1 MRKLIDLNSFCVNT
15 TAFFCE
21 VLERLASPEAMSASM
36 VREEFCDVL
45 LQLTDVLQKI
55 DNLKDM
61 KACLKNDFSL
71 YKRCFT
77 LIRSELV
84 AADIVQEEV
93 QQLQMFLANPGYG
106 SHIIMTQLRERV
118 KQISNHEDVLMEMI
132 VLCCSKIEK
141 VSTAGRSSA
150 SGTFAALLRLGSPLP

>member
-1 MRKLIDLNSFCVNT
+1 MKKLIDLNSFCVSA

-21 VLERLASPEAMSASM
+21 VLERLASPTAMSPSM

-45 LQLTDVLQKI
+45 VQLTDVLQKI

-77 LIRSELV
+77 LIRSELIASDLV
-84 AADIVQEEV
+84 HEEV

-118 KQISNHEDVLMEMI
+118 KQIANHEDVLLEMI
-132 VLCCSKIEK
+132 TLCCSKVEK
-141 VSTAGRSSA
+141 VGVANLDYHAVSYARALKLGR
-150 SGTFAALLRLGSPLP
+150 